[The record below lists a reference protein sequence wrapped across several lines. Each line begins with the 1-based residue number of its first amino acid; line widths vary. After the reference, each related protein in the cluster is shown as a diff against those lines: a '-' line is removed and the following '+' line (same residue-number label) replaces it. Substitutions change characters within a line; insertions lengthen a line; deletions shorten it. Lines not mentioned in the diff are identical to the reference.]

1 MFSNHL
7 IGSVVRLL
15 RENVMDLLESFLLL
29 LSLMVEMNGGTGLFG
44 DYLCSGC
51 LKNRDPSDFES

>member
-1 MFSNHL
+1 
-7 IGSVVRLL
+7 
-15 RENVMDLLESFLLL
+15 
-29 LSLMVEMNGGTGLFG
+29 VEMNGGTGLFG

>member
-1 MFSNHL
+1 
-7 IGSVVRLL
+7 
-15 RENVMDLLESFLLL
+15 MDLLESFLLL

-51 LKNRDPSDFES
+51 LKNSDPSDFES